1 MEYETLDLEEVKK
14 VIKGE
19 PIRSIE
25 EVLDAEMEEAIE
37 EAMEEGSAAPA
48 STPLPQVGQQQTATR
63 ATGV

>member
-25 EVLDAEMEEAIE
+25 ELLDEVEM
-37 EAMEEGSAAPA
+37 EGSAVSA
-48 STPLPQVGQQQTATR
+48 STPLPDVGQQQTATR
-63 ATGV
+63 ARGM